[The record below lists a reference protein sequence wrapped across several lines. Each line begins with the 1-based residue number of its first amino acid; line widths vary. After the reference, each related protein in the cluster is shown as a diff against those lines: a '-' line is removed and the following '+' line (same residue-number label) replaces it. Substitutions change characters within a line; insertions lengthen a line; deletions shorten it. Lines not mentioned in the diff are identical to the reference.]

1 VGKKAWSLKTLRT
14 ADMGMFLHLFIDL
27 LGDKPVPPVEF
38 QWVSKDG
45 NLGWGEGRASLI
57 KIDSKKTEVLLSV
70 RDITERKQMEKD
82 LRGYSKNMERLAEE
96 RAIKLLE
103 SEKLVVAGTIA
114 STVAHD
120 LRGPLNTIMN
130 AVYLMDTKPEKSDEM
145 KAIILKAVE
154 NASKMLNEVRSKT
167 ASEMLTFEELDVATF
182 IELIIKETPIPQRI
196 EVKTNLE
203 HQMVKVDRLKIRRV
217 IENLIRNAVEAM
229 PKKGSLQISN
239 RVEGEKLVI
248 EVRDS
253 GVGIPKER
261 INSLFK
267 PFNTTKE
274 NGTGLGL
281 HYCKKTMEDHGGD
294 IEVKSEV
301 GSGTTI
307 ILKIPMTRRLSNVAV
322 VSAVGD

>member
-1 VGKKAWSLKTLRT
+1 
-14 ADMGMFLHLFIDL
+14 
-27 LGDKPVPPVEF
+27 
-38 QWVSKDG
+38 
-45 NLGWGEGRASLI
+45 
-57 KIDSKKTEVLLSV
+57 
-70 RDITERKQMEKD
+70 
-82 LRGYSKNMERLAEE
+82 
-96 RAIKLLE
+96 
-103 SEKLVVAGTIA
+103 
-114 STVAHD
+114 VAHD

-239 RVEGEKLVI
+239 RVKGEKLVI